1 MLTKEVLINSLR
13 PYCGVIMEYDR
24 RSGRLCI
31 HWGNA
36 LTDGVRQRWL
46 MPAQLREEIRRS
58 GTAVS
63 EEAAM
68 WYRYI
73 NAGYLQGFF
82 RRGAES
88 EEFRMEFQTSD
99 RQMKRYDIRVEKLDA
114 DTLLISGRV
123 VREDGVDALT
133 GVYSRSYY
141 EMHMKAGAVRGG
153 VAIIDLDDL
162 KLCND
167 TYGHDGGDK
176 LLTAA
181 AQVMQDAAGMDGQV
195 VRYGGDEF
203 LLLLPGVGENDF
215 PAVLEDIRAR
225 IAALRLPEQSG
236 LRLTASIGGV
246 MARDETVA
254 DAVLRADRLMYRA
267 KQRKDCVILEGQAA
281 DDSTPEEQ
289 APLLLVVDDAPLNR
303 ELLMAMLGDE
313 YRYLEAS
320 DGAAC
325 LELLEQ
331 YGTGIEMVL
340 LDMVMPGMDG
350 IRVLEEMN
358 RRHYIEDIPVVLVT
372 ADDSGQYIRRAYE
385 LGVADYI
392 SRPFDAQVVYRRVTN
407 TVRLYAR
414 QRRLSAMLAR
424 STQWQRRREQV
435 MVDVLGRIVGF
446 RSGESAEHVRHVN
459 QLTARLLDR
468 LTEISGAYRLTQ
480 ADCVTISTASAL
492 HDVGKTGV
500 DQGILNKPG
509 RLTPEEFEAVK
520 QHTVIGEELLRG
532 MREYRGEPLLETAA
546 EICRWHH
553 ERYDGGGYPDGL
565 KGDDIPIS
573 AQVVSLADVYDAL
586 VSRRVYKDAYTPEQA
601 MEMIRDG
608 QCGVFNPVLVQCLTD
623 IQDAL
628 RTEVYAGNGQ
638 PAS

>member
-46 MPAQLREEIRRS
+46 MPEQLREEIRRS

-63 EEAAM
+63 EEAAV
-68 WYRYI
+68 WYRYL
-73 NAGYLQGFF
+73 NAGYLQSFF

-181 AQVMQDAAGMDGQV
+181 AQVM
-195 VRYGGDEF
+195 
-203 LLLLPGVGENDF
+203 
-215 PAVLEDIRAR
+215 
-225 IAALRLPEQSG
+225 
-236 LRLTASIGGV
+236 
-246 MARDETVA
+246 
-254 DAVLRADRLMYRA
+254 
-267 KQRKDCVILEGQAA
+267 KDCVILEGQAA

-435 MVDVLGRIVGF
+435 MIDVLGRIVGF

>member
-24 RSGRLCI
+24 RNGRICV
-31 HWGNA
+31 HWGGELA
-36 LTDGVRQRWL
+36 AGVRQRWL
-46 MPAQLREEIRRS
+46 LPEELRDAIRSS
-58 GTAVS
+58 GITS
-63 EEAAM
+63 QEAAV
-68 WYRYI
+68 WYQYL

-82 RRGAES
+82 QRGAES
-88 EEFRMEFQTSD
+88 EESRMEFQTSD
-99 RQMKRYDIRVEKLDA
+99 RRMKRYDIRFEKLDA
-114 DTLLISGRV
+114 DTLLIFGRV

-141 EMHMKAGAVRGG
+141 ETHLKTGEARGG

-167 TYGHDGGDK
+167 TYGHDGGDEM
-176 LLTAA
+176 LTAA
-181 AQVMQDAAGMDGQV
+181 ARVMQDAASTDGMV

-203 LLLLPGVGENDF
+203 LLLLPEAEEEQF
-215 PAVLEDIRAR
+215 PAVLEEIRVR
-225 IAALRLPEQSG
+225 TAALRMREQPG

-267 KQRKDCVILEGQAA
+267 KQRKDCVILEGQTP

-303 ELLMAMLGDE
+303 ELLMAMLGDG

-331 YGTGIEMVL
+331 YGTGIELVL

-358 RRHYIEDIPVVLVT
+358 RRHYIEDIPVVMIT
-372 ADDSGQYIRRAYE
+372 ADDSGKGIRQAYE

-424 STQWQRRREQV
+424 RTQWQRRREQV
-435 MVDVLGRIVGF
+435 MIDVLGRIVGF

-459 QLTARLLDR
+459 QLTAQLLDR
-468 LTEISGAYRLTQ
+468 LTEVSSAYRLTQ
-480 ADCVTISTASAL
+480 AQCVTISAAAAL
-492 HDVGKTGV
+492 HDVGKIGV
-500 DQGILNKPG
+500 DQSILNKPG

-520 QHTVIGEELLRG
+520 LHTVIGEELLRG
-532 MREYRGEPLLETAA
+532 MREYRGEELLETAA

-565 KGDDIPIS
+565 KGDDIPIA

-586 VSRRVYKDAYTPEQA
+586 VSRRVYKEAYTPERA
-601 MEMIRDG
+601 MEMIREG
-608 QCGVFNPVLVQCLTD
+608 QCGVFNPLLVQCLTD

-628 RTEVYAGNGQ
+628 RTEVYAGG

>member
-13 PYCGVIMEYDR
+13 PYCSIIMEYDR

-63 EEAAM
+63 EEAAV
-68 WYRYI
+68 WYRYL
-73 NAGYLQGFF
+73 NVGYLQGFF
-82 RRGAES
+82 QRGAES

-215 PAVLEDIRAR
+215 PAVLEDVRAR
-225 IAALRLPEQSG
+225 IAALRLPEQYG

-281 DDSTPEEQ
+281 DDSAPEEQ

-435 MVDVLGRIVGF
+435 MIDVLGRIVGF

-468 LTEISGAYRLTQ
+468 LTEALRSGA
-480 ADCVTISTASAL
+480 I
-492 HDVGKTGV
+492 
-500 DQGILNKPG
+500 
-509 RLTPEEFEAVK
+509 TPETAGLAA
-520 QHTVIGEELLRG
+520 TVAAQYAQVMADIAELEDDG
-532 MREYRGEPLLETAA
+532 KAAA
-546 EICRWHH
+546 ER
-553 ERYDGGGYPDGL
+553 
-565 KGDDIPIS
+565 
-573 AQVVSLADVYDAL
+573 
-586 VSRRVYKDAYTPEQA
+586 
-601 MEMIRDG
+601 
-608 QCGVFNPVLVQCLTD
+608 
-623 IQDAL
+623 
-628 RTEVYAGNGQ
+628 
-638 PAS
+638 

>member
-13 PYCGVIMEYDR
+13 PYCSIIMEYDR

-46 MPAQLREEIRRS
+46 MPEQLREEIRRS

-162 KLCND
+162 KL
-167 TYGHDGGDK
+167 
-176 LLTAA
+176 
-181 AQVMQDAAGMDGQV
+181 
-195 VRYGGDEF
+195 
-203 LLLLPGVGENDF
+203 
-215 PAVLEDIRAR
+215 
-225 IAALRLPEQSG
+225 
-236 LRLTASIGGV
+236 
-246 MARDETVA
+246 
-254 DAVLRADRLMYRA
+254 
-267 KQRKDCVILEGQAA
+267 
-281 DDSTPEEQ
+281 
-289 APLLLVVDDAPLNR
+289 
-303 ELLMAMLGDE
+303 
-313 YRYLEAS
+313 
-320 DGAAC
+320 
-325 LELLEQ
+325 LEQ

-435 MVDVLGRIVGF
+435 MIDVLGRIVGF

>member
-46 MPAQLREEIRRS
+46 IPEQLREEIRRS

-203 LLLLPGVGENDF
+203 LLLLPGVRENDF

-509 RLTPEEFEAVK
+509 RLSRRAEGGRHPHLGAGGIAGRCV
-520 QHTVIGEELLRG
+520 R
-532 MREYRGEPLLETAA
+532 RAGEPAGIQGRLHAGA
-546 EICRWHH
+546 GHGDDPGRPV
-553 ERYDGGGYPDGL
+553 RRVQSGAGAVPDGHTGRAAHRGIRRGRAAGQL
-565 KGDDIPIS
+565 KKEVRGNDTEGILRRDRFGRRTGHGAIGRR
-573 AQVVSLADVYDAL
+573 AHGLAVH
-586 VSRRVYKDAYTPEQA
+586 P
-601 MEMIRDG
+601 
-608 QCGVFNPVLVQCLTD
+608 
-623 IQDAL
+623 AL
-628 RTEVYAGNGQ
+628 RVGWQ
-638 PAS
+638 L

>member
-13 PYCGVIMEYDR
+13 PYCSIIMEYDR

-68 WYRYI
+68 WYRYL

-215 PAVLEDIRAR
+215 PAVLEDVRAR

-281 DDSTPEEQ
+281 DDSAPEEQ

-303 ELLMAMLGDE
+303 ELLMTMLGDE

-331 YGTGIEMVL
+331 YGTGIEMV
-340 LDMVMPGMDG
+340 
-350 IRVLEEMN
+350 
-358 RRHYIEDIPVVLVT
+358 
-372 ADDSGQYIRRAYE
+372 
-385 LGVADYI
+385 
-392 SRPFDAQVVYRRVTN
+392 
-407 TVRLYAR
+407 
-414 QRRLSAMLAR
+414 
-424 STQWQRRREQV
+424 
-435 MVDVLGRIVGF
+435 
-446 RSGESAEHVRHVN
+446 
-459 QLTARLLDR
+459 LLDR

-628 RTEVYAGNGQ
+628 RTEVYAGDGQ

>member
-13 PYCGVIMEYDR
+13 PYCSIIMEYDR

-31 HWGNA
+31 HWGEG
-36 LTDGVRQRWL
+36 LTDGMRQRWL
-46 MPAQLREEIRRS
+46 MPEQLREEIHRS

-63 EEAAM
+63 EEAAV
-68 WYRYI
+68 WYRYL
-73 NAGYLQGFF
+73 NAGYLQSFF

-215 PAVLEDIRAR
+215 PAVLEDVRAR
-225 IAALRLPEQSG
+225 IAALRLPEQYG

-281 DDSTPEEQ
+281 DDSAPEEQ

-372 ADDSGQYIRRAYE
+372 ADDSGQHIRRAYE

-435 MVDVLGRIVGF
+435 MIDVLGRIVGF

-459 QLTARLLDR
+459 QLT
-468 LTEISGAYRLTQ
+468 
-480 ADCVTISTASAL
+480 
-492 HDVGKTGV
+492 
-500 DQGILNKPG
+500 
-509 RLTPEEFEAVK
+509 PEEFETVK

>member
-31 HWGNA
+31 HWGDA

-63 EEAAM
+63 EEAAV
-68 WYRYI
+68 WYRYL
-73 NAGYLQGFF
+73 NAGYLQSFF

-215 PAVLEDIRAR
+215 PAVLEDVRAR

-281 DDSTPEEQ
+281 DDSAPEEQ

-414 QRRLSAMLAR
+414 QRRVPADAGRLCDHQHRIGAAR
-424 STQWQRRREQV
+424 CGQDRR
-435 MVDVLGRIVGF
+435 G
-446 RSGESAEHVRHVN
+446 SGYPQQAGAADAGGVRGGKAAHGH
-459 QLTARLLDR
+459 RR
-468 LTEISGAYRLTQ
+468 GA
-480 ADCVTISTASAL
+480 AAGHA
-492 HDVGKTGV
+492 GV
-500 DQGILNKPG
+500 PG
-509 RLTPEEFEAVK
+509 R
-520 QHTVIGEELLRG
+520 
-532 MREYRGEPLLETAA
+532 AA
-546 EICRWHH
+546 AG
-553 ERYDGGGYPDGL
+553 DGGGDLPLAPRAVRRRRLSRRAEGGRHPHLGAGGIAGRCVRRAGEPAGIQGRLHAGAGHGDDPGRPVRRVQSGAGAVPDGHTGRAAHRGIRRERAAGQL
-565 KGDDIPIS
+565 KKEVRGNDTEGILRRDRFGRRTGHGAIGRR
-573 AQVVSLADVYDAL
+573 AHGLAVH
-586 VSRRVYKDAYTPEQA
+586 P
-601 MEMIRDG
+601 
-608 QCGVFNPVLVQCLTD
+608 
-623 IQDAL
+623 AL
-628 RTEVYAGNGQ
+628 RVGWQ
-638 PAS
+638 L

>member
-31 HWGNA
+31 HWGDA

-46 MPAQLREEIRRS
+46 MPEQLREEIRRS

-63 EEAAM
+63 EEAAV
-68 WYRYI
+68 WYRYL
-73 NAGYLQGFF
+73 NAGYLQSFF

-153 VAIIDLDDL
+153 AAIIDLDDL

-215 PAVLEDIRAR
+215 PAVLEDVRAR

-281 DDSTPEEQ
+281 DDSAPEEQ

-340 LDMVMPGMDG
+340 LDMVIPGMDG

-435 MVDVLGRIVGF
+435 MIDVLGRIVGF

-459 QLTARLLDR
+459 Q
-468 LTEISGAYRLTQ
+468 
-480 ADCVTISTASAL
+480 
-492 HDVGKTGV
+492 
-500 DQGILNKPG
+500 
-509 RLTPEEFEAVK
+509 LTPEEFEAVK

>member
-31 HWGNA
+31 HWGDA

-46 MPAQLREEIRRS
+46 MPEQLREEIRRS

-63 EEAAM
+63 EEAAV
-68 WYRYI
+68 WYRYL

-435 MVDVLGRIVGF
+435 MIDVLGRIVGF

-459 QLTARLLDR
+459 QLTARLLD
-468 LTEISGAYRLTQ
+468 G
-480 ADCVTISTASAL
+480 
-492 HDVGKTGV
+492 
-500 DQGILNKPG
+500 
-509 RLTPEEFEAVK
+509 
-520 QHTVIGEELLRG
+520 
-532 MREYRGEPLLETAA
+532 
-546 EICRWHH
+546 
-553 ERYDGGGYPDGL
+553 
-565 KGDDIPIS
+565 
-573 AQVVSLADVYDAL
+573 
-586 VSRRVYKDAYTPEQA
+586 
-601 MEMIRDG
+601 
-608 QCGVFNPVLVQCLTD
+608 
-623 IQDAL
+623 
-628 RTEVYAGNGQ
+628 
-638 PAS
+638 

>member
-46 MPAQLREEIRRS
+46 MPEQLREEIRRS

-63 EEAAM
+63 EEAAV
-68 WYRYI
+68 WYRYL
-73 NAGYLQGFF
+73 NAGYLQSFF

-215 PAVLEDIRAR
+215 PAVLEDVRAR

-254 DAVLRADRLMYRA
+254 GAVLCA
-267 KQRKDCVILEGQAA
+267 VF
-281 DDSTPEEQ
+281 SF
-289 APLLLVVDDAPLNR
+289 LLVCNVTIIVKGTLHPETPPTVLGVAP
-303 ELLMAMLGDE
+303 M
-313 YRYLEAS
+313 
-320 DGAAC
+320 
-325 LELLEQ
+325 
-331 YGTGIEMVL
+331 
-340 LDMVMPGMDG
+340 
-350 IRVLEEMN
+350 
-358 RRHYIEDIPVVLVT
+358 VVLSGSMSGTAEDHIEVGDLIFTTKPDTEALQVGDVVAFKDGNVVVTHRIVAVT
-372 ADDSGQYIRRAYE
+372 ADESGKKQFITKGDANNTEDPAIYPDSVIGVYRGRIPKLGDFALFLQKPLGMAVFIGIPVCTFVIGDVIRR
-385 LGVADYI
+385 
-392 SRPFDAQVVYRRVTN
+392 RKQAQH
-407 TVRLYAR
+407 
-414 QRRLSAMLAR
+414 SD
-424 STQWQRRREQV
+424 E
-435 MVDVLGRIVGF
+435 
-446 RSGESAEHVRHVN
+446 E
-459 QLTARLLDR
+459 TARLREELER
-468 LTEISGAYRLTQ
+468 LKAASGSGAAPQ
-480 ADCVTISTASAL
+480 
-492 HDVGKTGV
+492 
-500 DQGILNKPG
+500 
-509 RLTPEEFEAVK
+509 
-520 QHTVIGEELLRG
+520 
-532 MREYRGEPLLETAA
+532 
-546 EICRWHH
+546 
-553 ERYDGGGYPDGL
+553 
-565 KGDDIPIS
+565 
-573 AQVVSLADVYDAL
+573 
-586 VSRRVYKDAYTPEQA
+586 
-601 MEMIRDG
+601 
-608 QCGVFNPVLVQCLTD
+608 
-623 IQDAL
+623 
-628 RTEVYAGNGQ
+628 
-638 PAS
+638 

>member
-46 MPAQLREEIRRS
+46 MPEQLREEIRRS

-63 EEAAM
+63 EEAAV

-99 RQMKRYDIRVEKLDA
+99 RRMKRYDIRVEKLDA

-195 VRYGGDEF
+195 VRYGGDEL

-215 PAVLEDIRAR
+215 PAVLEDVRAR

-281 DDSTPEEQ
+281 DDSAPEEQ

-435 MVDVLGRIVGF
+435 MIDVLGRIVGF

-459 QLTARLLDR
+459 Q
-468 LTEISGAYRLTQ
+468 
-480 ADCVTISTASAL
+480 
-492 HDVGKTGV
+492 
-500 DQGILNKPG
+500 
-509 RLTPEEFEAVK
+509 LTPEEFEAVK

>member
-13 PYCGVIMEYDR
+13 PYCSIIMEYDR

-46 MPAQLREEIRRS
+46 MPEQLREEIRRS

-99 RQMKRYDIRVEKLDA
+99 RRMKRYDIRVEKLDA

-133 GVYSRSYY
+133 SVYSRSYY

-215 PAVLEDIRAR
+215 PAVLEDVRAR

-385 LGVADYI
+385 LGWRTTSAV
-392 SRPFDAQVVYRRVTN
+392 PLTRR
-407 TVRLYAR
+407 
-414 QRRLSAMLAR
+414 
-424 STQWQRRREQV
+424 W
-435 MVDVLGRIVGF
+435 
-446 RSGESAEHVRHVN
+446 
-459 QLTARLLDR
+459 
-468 LTEISGAYRLTQ
+468 
-480 ADCVTISTASAL
+480 C
-492 HDVGKTGV
+492 TG
-500 DQGILNKPG
+500 G
-509 RLTPEEFEAVK
+509 
-520 QHTVIGEELLRG
+520 
-532 MREYRGEPLLETAA
+532 
-546 EICRWHH
+546 
-553 ERYDGGGYPDGL
+553 
-565 KGDDIPIS
+565 
-573 AQVVSLADVYDAL
+573 
-586 VSRRVYKDAYTPEQA
+586 
-601 MEMIRDG
+601 
-608 QCGVFNPVLVQCLTD
+608 
-623 IQDAL
+623 
-628 RTEVYAGNGQ
+628 
-638 PAS
+638 

>member
-24 RSGRLCI
+24 RNGRICV
-31 HWGNA
+31 HWGGELA
-36 LTDGVRQRWL
+36 AGVRQRWL
-46 MPAQLREEIRRS
+46 LPEELRDAIRSS
-58 GTAVS
+58 GITSQETAVWS
-63 EEAAM
+63 RYLNAA
-68 WYRYI
+68 
-73 NAGYLQGFF
+73 YLRKFF
-82 RRGAES
+82 ERGAES
-88 EEFRMEFQTSD
+88 ESFRMEFQGND
-99 RQMKRYDIRVEKLDA
+99 RRMRQYDIRVEKLDG
-114 DTLLISGRV
+114 DSLLISGRV
-123 VREDGVDALT
+123 AREDGVDA
-133 GVYSRSYY
+133 
-141 EMHMKAGAVRGG
+141 
-153 VAIIDLDDL
+153 
-162 KLCND
+162 
-167 TYGHDGGDK
+167 
-176 LLTAA
+176 
-181 AQVMQDAAGMDGQV
+181 
-195 VRYGGDEF
+195 
-203 LLLLPGVGENDF
+203 
-215 PAVLEDIRAR
+215 
-225 IAALRLPEQSG
+225 
-236 LRLTASIGGV
+236 LTASIGGV

-267 KQRKDCVILEGQAA
+267 KQRKDCVILEGQTP
-281 DDSTPEEQ
+281 DDSAPEEQ

-303 ELLMAMLGDE
+303 ELLMAMLGDG

-331 YGTGIEMVL
+331 YGTGIELVL

-358 RRHYIEDIPVVLVT
+358 RRHYIEDIPVVMIT
-372 ADDSGQYIRRAYE
+372 ADDSGKGIRQAYE

-424 STQWQRRREQV
+424 RTQWQRRREQV
-435 MVDVLGRIVGF
+435 MIDVLGRIVGF

-459 QLTARLLDR
+459 QLTAQLLDR
-468 LTEISGAYRLTQ
+468 LTEVSSAYRLTQ
-480 ADCVTISTASAL
+480 AQCVTISAAAAL
-492 HDVGKTGV
+492 HDVGKIGV
-500 DQGILNKPG
+500 DQSILNKPG

-520 QHTVIGEELLRG
+520 LHTVIGEELLRG
-532 MREYRGEPLLETAA
+532 MREYRGEELLETAA

-565 KGDDIPIS
+565 KGDDIPIA

-586 VSRRVYKDAYTPEQA
+586 VSRRVYKEAYTPERA
-601 MEMIRDG
+601 MEMIREG
-608 QCGVFNPVLVQCLTD
+608 QCGVFNPLLVQCLTD

-628 RTEVYAGNGQ
+628 RTEVYAGG

>member
-13 PYCGVIMEYDR
+13 PYCSIIMEYDR

-162 KLCND
+162 KLYND

-176 LLTAA
+176 ILTAA
-181 AQVMQDAAGMDGQV
+181 AQVMKDAAGMDGQV

-215 PAVLEDIRAR
+215 PAVLEDVRAR

-281 DDSTPEEQ
+281 DDSAPEEQ

-435 MVDVLGRIVGF
+435 MIDVLGRIVGF

-459 QLTARLLDR
+459 Q
-468 LTEISGAYRLTQ
+468 
-480 ADCVTISTASAL
+480 
-492 HDVGKTGV
+492 
-500 DQGILNKPG
+500 
-509 RLTPEEFEAVK
+509 LTPEEFEAVK

>member
-1 MLTKEVLINSLR
+1 
-13 PYCGVIMEYDR
+13 
-24 RSGRLCI
+24 
-31 HWGNA
+31 
-36 LTDGVRQRWL
+36 
-46 MPAQLREEIRRS
+46 
-58 GTAVS
+58 
-63 EEAAM
+63 
-68 WYRYI
+68 
-73 NAGYLQGFF
+73 
-82 RRGAES
+82 
-88 EEFRMEFQTSD
+88 MEFQTSD
-99 RQMKRYDIRVEKLDA
+99 RRMKRYDIRIEKLDA
-114 DTLLISGRV
+114 DTLLIFGRV

-141 EMHMKAGAVRGG
+141 EMHIKTGAVRGG

-162 KLCND
+162 KLFND

-225 IAALRLPEQSG
+225 IAALRLPEQYG

-435 MVDVLGRIVGF
+435 MIDVLGRIVGF

-480 ADCVTISTASAL
+480 ADCVTISTASVL

>member
-24 RSGRLCI
+24 RSGRLCL
-31 HWGNA
+31 HWCGA
-36 LTDGVRQRWL
+36 LTDSMRQRWFT
-46 MPAQLREEIRRS
+46 PAQLREEIRRS

-63 EEAAM
+63 EEAAV
-68 WYRYI
+68 WYQYL
-73 NAGYLQGFF
+73 NVGYLQGFF

-99 RQMKRYDIRVEKLDA
+99 RRMKRYDIRIEKLDA
-114 DTLLISGRV
+114 DTLLIFGRV

-133 GVYSRSYY
+133 SVYSRSYY
-141 EMHMKAGAVRGG
+141 EMHMKTGAVRGG

-203 LLLLPGVGENDF
+203 LLLLPGAGENDF

-246 MARDETVA
+246 IARDETVA

-267 KQRKDCVILEGQAA
+267 KQRKDCVVLEGQAA

-325 LELLEQ
+325 LKLLEQ

-414 QRRLSAMLAR
+414 QRRLRAMLAR

-435 MVDVLGRIVGF
+435 MIDVLGRIVGF

-628 RTEVYAGNGQ
+628 RTEVYAGDGQ

>member
-24 RSGRLCI
+24 RNGRICV
-31 HWGNA
+31 HWGGELA
-36 LTDGVRQRWL
+36 ASVRQRWL
-46 MPAQLREEIRRS
+46 LPEELRDAIRSS
-58 GTAVS
+58 GITSQETAVWS
-63 EEAAM
+63 RYLNAA
-68 WYRYI
+68 
-73 NAGYLQGFF
+73 YLRKFF
-82 RRGAES
+82 ERGAES
-88 EEFRMEFQTSD
+88 ESFRMEFQGND
-99 RQMKRYDIRVEKLDA
+99 RRIRQYDIRVEKLDG
-114 DTLLISGRV
+114 DSLLISGRV
-123 VREDGVDALT
+123 AREDGVDALT

-141 EMHMKAGAVRGG
+141 ETHLKTGEARGG

-167 TYGHDGGDK
+167 TYGHDGGDGM
-176 LLTAA
+176 LTAA
-181 AQVMQDAAGMDGQV
+181 ARVMQDAASTDGMV

-203 LLLLPGVGENDF
+203 LLLLPEAEEEQF
-215 PAVLEDIRAR
+215 PAVLEEIRVR
-225 IAALRLPEQSG
+225 TAALRMREQPG

-267 KQRKDCVILEGQAA
+267 KQRKDCVILEGQTP
-281 DDSTPEEQ
+281 DDSAPEEQ

-303 ELLMAMLGDE
+303 ELLMAMLGDG

-331 YGTGIEMVL
+331 YGTGIELVL

-350 IRVLEEMN
+350 TRVLEEMN
-358 RRHYIEDIPVVLVT
+358 RRHYIEDIPVVMIT
-372 ADDSGQYIRRAYE
+372 ADDSGKGIRQAYE

-435 MVDVLGRIVGF
+435 MIDVLGRIVGF

-459 QLTARLLDR
+459 QLTAQLLDR
-468 LTEISGAYRLTQ
+468 LTEVSSAYRLTQ
-480 ADCVTISTASAL
+480 AQCVTISAAAAL
-492 HDVGKTGV
+492 HDVGKIGV
-500 DQGILNKPG
+500 DQSILNKPG

-520 QHTVIGEELLRG
+520 LHTVIGEELLRG
-532 MREYRGEPLLETAA
+532 MREYRGEELLETAA

-565 KGDDIPIS
+565 KGDDIPIA

-586 VSRRVYKDAYTPEQA
+586 VSRRVYKEAYTPERA
-601 MEMIRDG
+601 MEMIREG
-608 QCGVFNPVLVQCLTD
+608 QCGVFNPLLVQCLTD

-628 RTEVYAGNGQ
+628 RTEVYAGGS
-638 PAS
+638 AS

>member
-13 PYCGVIMEYDR
+13 PYCSIIMEYDR

-63 EEAAM
+63 EEAAV

-176 LLTAA
+176 LLTA
-181 AQVMQDAAGMDGQV
+181 
-195 VRYGGDEF
+195 
-203 LLLLPGVGENDF
+203 
-215 PAVLEDIRAR
+215 
-225 IAALRLPEQSG
+225 
-236 LRLTASIGGV
+236 SIGGV

-325 LELLEQ
+325 LKLLEQ

-435 MVDVLGRIVGF
+435 MIDVLGRIVGF

>member
-46 MPAQLREEIRRS
+46 MPEQLREEIRRS

-63 EEAAM
+63 EEAAV

-153 VAIIDLDDL
+153 AAIIDLDDL

-203 LLLLPGVGENDF
+203 L
-215 PAVLEDIRAR
+215 
-225 IAALRLPEQSG
+225 
-236 LRLTASIGGV
+236 
-246 MARDETVA
+246 
-254 DAVLRADRLMYRA
+254 
-267 KQRKDCVILEGQAA
+267 
-281 DDSTPEEQ
+281 
-289 APLLLVVDDAPLNR
+289 LLLVVDDAPLNR

-414 QRRLSAMLAR
+414 QRRLRAMLAR

-435 MVDVLGRIVGF
+435 MIDVLGRIVGF

-628 RTEVYAGNGQ
+628 RTEVYAGDGQ

>member
-13 PYCGVIMEYDR
+13 PYCSIIMEYDR

-46 MPAQLREEIRRS
+46 MPEQLREEIRRS

-99 RQMKRYDIRVEKLDA
+99 RRMKRYDIRVEKLDA

-133 GVYSRSYY
+133 SVYSRSYY

-215 PAVLEDIRAR
+215 PAVLEDVRAR

-281 DDSTPEEQ
+281 DDSAPEE
-289 APLLLVVDDAPLNR
+289 
-303 ELLMAMLGDE
+303 
-313 YRYLEAS
+313 
-320 DGAAC
+320 
-325 LELLEQ
+325 
-331 YGTGIEMVL
+331 
-340 LDMVMPGMDG
+340 
-350 IRVLEEMN
+350 
-358 RRHYIEDIPVVLVT
+358 
-372 ADDSGQYIRRAYE
+372 
-385 LGVADYI
+385 
-392 SRPFDAQVVYRRVTN
+392 
-407 TVRLYAR
+407 
-414 QRRLSAMLAR
+414 
-424 STQWQRRREQV
+424 
-435 MVDVLGRIVGF
+435 
-446 RSGESAEHVRHVN
+446 
-459 QLTARLLDR
+459 
-468 LTEISGAYRLTQ
+468 
-480 ADCVTISTASAL
+480 
-492 HDVGKTGV
+492 
-500 DQGILNKPG
+500 
-509 RLTPEEFEAVK
+509 
-520 QHTVIGEELLRG
+520 
-532 MREYRGEPLLETAA
+532 
-546 EICRWHH
+546 
-553 ERYDGGGYPDGL
+553 
-565 KGDDIPIS
+565 
-573 AQVVSLADVYDAL
+573 
-586 VSRRVYKDAYTPEQA
+586 
-601 MEMIRDG
+601 
-608 QCGVFNPVLVQCLTD
+608 
-623 IQDAL
+623 
-628 RTEVYAGNGQ
+628 
-638 PAS
+638 